1 MSFDFN
7 FFLFSWESGLIMRR
21 NGRTDLVFKQVCFEP
36 MIISK
41 CFFYSESHSAWG
53 RNEKIL

>member
-1 MSFDFN
+1 MSFDFKFLS
-7 FFLFSWESGLIMRR
+7 FFMGIRLDYAKKW
-21 NGRTDLVFKQVCFEP
+21 RTDLVFKQVCFEP

>member
-1 MSFDFN
+1 
-7 FFLFSWESGLIMRR
+7 MRR